1 MGIFN
6 TTAKEVAD
14 ERLQEARK
22 GIQDLQNYLSIVT
35 KEIDR
40 HRELNQGRGFHI
52 VWASG
57 IMEKALVIYNEIA
70 RCNGAVLVRATEP
83 SKIPNKNMIV
93 CERKAGRCNIC
104 NASFPH
110 GTGTCQDGHKL
121 GKEYT
126 SPC

>member
-40 HRELNQGRGFHI
+40 HRELNLGRGLHI
-52 VWASG
+52 V
-57 IMEKALVIYNEIA
+57 
-70 RCNGAVLVRATEP
+70 
-83 SKIPNKNMIV
+83 
-93 CERKAGRCNIC
+93 
-104 NASFPH
+104 
-110 GTGTCQDGHKL
+110 
-121 GKEYT
+121 
-126 SPC
+126 